1 MGAAGAGPAPAPA
14 ALGPLAGAAGCFASA
29 AGTLAAGGWLNAAVA
44 LAPACGPLFTAIPA
58 AERLAAGNIIVLPA
72 SSGAG
77 GAAGPDGTAFAGCG
91 SGFAG
96 AEAFATGGA
105 AKIAV
110 AFMFGALGVATGPG
124 AGGEICAPGAPGRVT
139 LNVFWHFPHRMVS
152 P

>member
-77 GAAGPDGTAFAGCG
+77 GAAGPDRTAFGGCG

-96 AEAFATGGA
+96 RDALATGGP

-110 AFMFGALGVATGPG
+110 AVIAWASGGAD
-124 AGGEICAPGAPGRVT
+124 R
-139 LNVFWHFPHRMVS
+139 
-152 P
+152 

>member
-72 SSGAG
+72 SSRAGGGAG
-77 GAAGPDGTAFAGCG
+77 PEGAGFRGCRGGFARAGGVGTDGAGAVRRAGPC
-91 SGFAG
+91 S
-96 AEAFATGGA
+96 
-105 AKIAV
+105 
-110 AFMFGALGVATGPG
+110 
-124 AGGEICAPGAPGRVT
+124 
-139 LNVFWHFPHRMVS
+139 
-152 P
+152 

>member
-77 GAAGPDGTAFAGCG
+77 GAAGPGGTAFAGRG
-91 SGFAG
+91 RGFAG
-96 AEAFATGGA
+96 AGGLSTGGA
-105 AKIAV
+105 GKSAV
-110 AFMFGALGVATGPG
+110 AVLFRALRGATGPG
-124 AGGEICAPGAPGRVT
+124 RGGGDC
-139 LNVFWHFPHRMVS
+139 
-152 P
+152 

>member
-91 SGFAG
+91 GGLAG
-96 AEAFATGGA
+96 AEGFSTGGA
-105 AKIAV
+105 AEIAV
-110 AFMFGALGVATGPG
+110 AVMVGALRGATRPGPRG
-124 AGGEICAPGAPGRVT
+124 AICA
-139 LNVFWHFPHRMVS
+139 
-152 P
+152 

>member
-77 GAAGPDGTAFAGCG
+77 GAAGPDGTAFAGRG
-91 SGFAG
+91 SGLARAG
-96 AEAFATGGA
+96 ALATGGA
-105 AKIAV
+105 GEIARAV
-110 AFMFGALGVATGPG
+110 MFGALRGPPG
-124 AGGEICAPGAPGRVT
+124 AGGRGGE
-139 LNVFWHFPHRMVS
+139 L
-152 P
+152 

>member
-14 ALGPLAGAAGCFASA
+14 ALGRLEGAAGCFASA

-96 AEAFATGGA
+96 AGAPATGGA
-105 AKIAV
+105 AESAAPV
-110 AFMFGALGVATGPG
+110 TFRAPRGAARPG
-124 AGGEICAPGAPGRVT
+124 
-139 LNVFWHFPHRMVS
+139 
-152 P
+152 

>member
-1 MGAAGAGPAPAPA
+1 MGAAGAGRAPAPA

-44 LAPACGPLFTAIPA
+44 LARACGPLFTAIPA

-72 SSGAG
+72 SSGDG
-77 GAAGPDGTAFAGCG
+77 GAAGPDGSAFAGCG

-110 AFMFGALGVATGPG
+110 AVMFRALRAPTGPG
-124 AGGEICAPGAPGRVT
+124 ARRANCAPG
-139 LNVFWHFPHRMVS
+139 
-152 P
+152 

>member
-77 GAAGPDGTAFAGCG
+77 GAAGPGGAAFPSCG
-91 SGFAG
+91 GRLAR

-105 AKIAV
+105 AENARRVIFCAPR
-110 AFMFGALGVATGPG
+110 GADRPAG
-124 AGGEICAPGAPGRVT
+124 AGEDC
-139 LNVFWHFPHRMVS
+139 
-152 P
+152 

>member
-77 GAAGPDGTAFAGCG
+77 GAAGPDGTAFAGCRG
-91 SGFAG
+91 GLPG
-96 AEAFATGGA
+96 AEAFATRRA
-105 AKIAV
+105 AKIAL
-110 AFMFGALGVATGPG
+110 ALLFRALG
-124 AGGEICAPGAPGRVT
+124 
-139 LNVFWHFPHRMVS
+139 
-152 P
+152 

>member
-72 SSGAG
+72 SSRAG
-77 GAAGPDGTAFAGCG
+77 GAAGADRTAFASCR
-91 SGFAG
+91 SGFPG
-96 AEAFATGGA
+96 AAALATGRPA
-105 AKIAV
+105 QTCV
-110 AFMFGALGVATGPG
+110 A
-124 AGGEICAPGAPGRVT
+124 
-139 LNVFWHFPHRMVS
+139 
-152 P
+152 